1 VVRAQDDLIANM
13 RVAPATDPK
22 LVAQQAAAVAAAW
35 SPPGAPSSWRLTA
48 AQFEVLRDDQ
58 ELLAIAATI
67 PPDQLPC
74 LLFEAAATFLVLERE
89 PTPLREWFPT
99 VGEPQATLDPQFAME
114 YRAFCLDH
122 RESLLQLC
130 ASHRYQMNEVARCA
144 DVIPALPE
152 TLEEESESVLV
163 DIGTGAG
170 LALHLDRYRYVFR
183 GPAGRVK
190 TVGDAESK
198 VLIETEVRGSMMPPI
213 RPAPPQFVDRIG
225 IDIEPLD
232 ISVPAVRAWLAA
244 CVPQEIGAVTR
255 FHSAAEVAAADPVRT
270 VRGDADEVLADVLA
284 AIPAGPTICLLD
296 TYVHVFFGPEQLQR
310 FRATIEAVGAQRDV
324 DWISVDPLIPMGP
337 DADRSVLGIPVPSP
351 LLERNR
357 SEGVFGVIGRLSYRD
372 GRPSASLLGA
382 AHPGGAWLEWFP
394 PTARIDH

>member
-1 VVRAQDDLIANM
+1 M
-13 RVAPATDPK
+13 RFAPATDPK

-35 SPPGAPSSWRLTA
+35 SPPGAPPSWRLTA

-67 PPDQLPC
+67 PPERLPC

-99 VGEPQATLDPQFAME
+99 VGEPQARLDPQFAKA

-122 RESLLQLC
+122 RESLLELC
-130 ASHRYQMNEVARCA
+130 ASHRYQMNEVGRCA
-144 DVIPALPE
+144 DVVPAVPE
-152 TLEEESESVLV
+152 TIEEESESVLV

-183 GPAGRVK
+183 GPAGRVT

-198 VLIETEVRGSMMPPI
+198 VLIETDVRGSMMPPI
-213 RPAPPQFVDRIG
+213 RTALPRFADRIG

-244 CVPQEIGAVTR
+244 CTPQEIGAVTR
-255 FHSAAEVAAADPVRT
+255 FHSAAEVAAAHSVRT
-270 VRGDADEVLADVLA
+270 VRGNADEVLADVLA
-284 AIPAGPTICLLD
+284 AIPAGPRICLLD
-296 TYVHVFFGPEQLQR
+296 TYVHVFFGSEQLQR
-310 FRATIEAVGAQRDV
+310 FHAAIDAVGAQRDL

-337 DADRSVLGIPVPSP
+337 DADRSVLGIPVPGP
-351 LLERNR
+351 LVARNR
-357 SEGVFGVIGRLSYRD
+357 NEGVFGVIGRLSYRD
-372 GRPSASLLGA
+372 GRPSASLLGT
-382 AHPGGAWLEWFP
+382 AHPGAAWLEWFP
-394 PTARIDH
+394 PNSPDRRPAS